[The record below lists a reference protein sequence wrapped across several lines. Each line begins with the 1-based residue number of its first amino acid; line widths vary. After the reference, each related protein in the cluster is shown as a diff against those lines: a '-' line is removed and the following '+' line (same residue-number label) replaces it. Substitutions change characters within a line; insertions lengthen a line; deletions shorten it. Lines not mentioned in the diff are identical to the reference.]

1 VAKQALLLDLAN
13 ALLLVL
19 SHGVASRMNWKP
31 ATLHKSLYE
40 IVWRTPTE
48 SFSRVQEWLV
58 RVMRLLVVLLRD
70 LTKGQ
75 LNLRAMGLVYTTL
88 LSIVPLLAISFS
100 VLKAFGVYNQIEP
113 ILLGFLEPL
122 GEQGVEITSNVM
134 QFINNI
140 NVGVLGSVGLALL
153 LYTAVSLVQ
162 KVEEAFNF
170 IWHVTRARSFGER
183 FSRYVSALLV
193 GPLLVFSA
201 IGITA
206 AVASLDVVRD
216 AMEIEAIGWIVL
228 RVGRLVPYALVI
240 GAFIFSY
247 SFIPNTKVRLAPAII
262 GGVVGGIA
270 WQTAGWGFAQFAASS
285 TKYASIYSSFAIV
298 ILFMLWLYLSWLVLL
313 LGSSVAFYVQ
323 HPAYLVEQGGEP
335 RLSNRMRERLAL
347 VIMSLIG
354 RNHLDGRSPWS
365 ADALARFLSIPTRAI
380 DELLVAL
387 QARNILTTTGD
398 EPPGW
403 LPVRDLDNV
412 SANELLDTVRTAG
425 EEQYLNTQA
434 LPVSEAV
441 EQVLRRYDDATDA
454 ALRGVTVKDL
464 AGTLPDEPSTSS

>member
-1 VAKQALLLDLAN
+1 
-13 ALLLVL
+13 
-19 SHGVASRMNWKP
+19 MNWKP
-31 ATLHKSLYE
+31 ATLRKSLYE

-58 RVMRLLVVLLRD
+58 RVMRLAVVLTRD

-122 GEQGVEITSNVM
+122 GEPGVEITSNVM
-134 QFINNI
+134 RFINNI
-140 NVGVLGSVGLALL
+140 NVGVLGSVGLGLL

-162 KVEEAFNF
+162 KVEEALNY
-170 IWHVTRARSFGER
+170 IWHVNRARSFGER

-201 IGITA
+201 MGITA
-206 AVASLDVVRD
+206 AVASLGVVRD
-216 AMEIEAIGWIVL
+216 AMEIEAIGWIAL

-240 GAFIFSY
+240 GAFTFLY
-247 SFIPNTKVRLAPAII
+247 SFMPNTKVRLKPAIV
-262 GGVVGGIA
+262 GGLVGGIA
-270 WQTAGWGFAQFAASS
+270 WQSAGWAFAQFAASS
-285 TKYASIYSSFAIV
+285 TKYAAIYSSFAIV
-298 ILFMLWLYLSWLVLL
+298 ILFMLLLYVSWLVLL
-313 LGSSVAFYVQ
+313 FGSSVAFYVQ
-323 HPAYLVEQGGEP
+323 HPEYLVRTGGEP

-365 ADALARFLSIPTRAI
+365 ADALARFLSMPARPI

-403 LPVRDLDNV
+403 LPVRDLDTV
-412 SANELLDTVRTAG
+412 SAYELLDTVRTAG
-425 EEQYLNTQA
+425 EDQYLGTQA

-441 EQVLRRYDDATDA
+441 EQVLRRYDEATES
-454 ALRGVTVKDL
+454 ALRGVTAKDL
-464 AGTLPDEPSTSS
+464 AGALPESPTESV

>member
-1 VAKQALLLDLAN
+1 MALSLDLF
-13 ALLLVL
+13 
-19 SHGVASRMNWKP
+19 HGVAIRMNWKP
-31 ATLHKSLYE
+31 AALYKSLYE
-40 IVWRTPTE
+40 IIWRTPTD
-48 SFSRVQEWLV
+48 SLTRVQEWLV
-58 RVMRLLVVLLRD
+58 RFMRLAAVLLRD

-113 ILLGFLEPL
+113 VLLGFLEPL
-122 GEQGVEITSNVM
+122 GEQGVEITSSVM
-134 QFINNI
+134 RFINNI

-162 KVEEAFNF
+162 KVEEAFNY
-170 IWHVTRARSFGER
+170 IWHVNQARSFGER

-201 IGITA
+201 MGITA
-206 AVASLDVVRD
+206 AVASLGVVRD
-216 AMEIEAIGWIVL
+216 VMEIEAIGWIAL

-240 GAFIFSY
+240 GAFTFFY
-247 SFIPNTKVRLAPAII
+247 SFMPNTKVRLGPALV
-262 GGVVGGIA
+262 GSLVGGIA
-270 WQTAGWGFAQFAASS
+270 WQSAGWAFAQFLASS
-285 TKYASIYSSFAIV
+285 TRYAAIYSSFAIV
-298 ILFMLWLYLSWLVLL
+298 ILFMLWLYLSWLILL
-313 LGSSVAFYVQ
+313 FGSNVAFYVQ
-323 HPAYLVEQGGEP
+323 HPEYLVKKGGEP

-354 RNHLDGRSPWS
+354 RNHLDGSSPWS
-365 ADALARFLSIPTRAI
+365 AATLARFLRMPTDAI

-387 QARNILTTTGD
+387 QSRNILATTGA

-403 LPVRDLDNV
+403 LPVRDLDKV

-425 EEQYLNTQA
+425 EDQYLNTQA
-434 LPVSEAV
+434 LPVPEAV
-441 EQVLRRYDDATDA
+441 ARVLQRHDEA
-454 ALRGVTVKDL
+454 AEEALHGVTVKDL
-464 AGTLPDEPSTSS
+464 AGTLPEPPTDSG